1 MPAIAPA
8 IVEKCF
14 LEYTGPLRFISC
26 TGGLEASLS
35 RLDKTEEVD
44 DHVGQGNDWCRLI
57 WP

>member
-26 TGGLEASLS
+26 TRQAS
-35 RLDKTEEVD
+35 RDRTI
-44 DHVGQGNDWCRLI
+44 HMRLI
-57 WP
+57 TNKARAKIDVC